1 MTRYVSRH
9 PIIFSVLVVL
19 AALIVINL
27 LGVIFTYLKLPE
39 LTSRLIV
46 EIVFCGYVIFL
57 LTYLRWWKEAGF
69 KLPTIQRNLL
79 ALLPLLILP
88 LLVVISSG
96 IKAAS
101 ANLVIWFAI
110 YTFIVGFVEEGLL
123 RGVVLRALLPIGVMR
138 AVVLSSLFFGLGHLL
153 NILQGASPSATIVQI
168 IYSILLGFGF
178 AGARLYSGS
187 IWPAIVIHFLID
199 FVDVAG
205 RGFVLAPPQALTLS
219 GVVVTLVLTGLFA
232 IYGWWLLRRSRI
244 SNLVA

>member
-9 PIIFSVLVVL
+9 PIFFSVLVVL

-39 LTSRLIV
+39 LVSRLIV
-46 EIVFCGYVIFL
+46 EIVFWGYVIFL
-57 LTYLRWWKEAGF
+57 LTYLRWWNEAGF
-69 KLPTIQRNLL
+69 KLPTNWRNLL
-79 ALLPLLILP
+79 ALLPFLILP
-88 LLVVISSG
+88 MLVVVSNG

-101 ANLVIWFAI
+101 TNLVIWFTI
-110 YTFIVGFVEEGLL
+110 YTIIVGFVEEGLM
-123 RGVVLRALLPIGVMR
+123 RGVVLHALLPMGVMR

-153 NILQGASPSATIVQI
+153 NILQGASPSATVIQI
-168 IYSILLGFGF
+168 IYSILLGIGF

-205 RGFVLAPPQALTLS
+205 RGFVLAPPQALTPS
-219 GVVVTLVLTGLFA
+219 GVIVTLVLTGLFA
-232 IYGWWLLRRSRI
+232 AYGWWLLRRSKI
-244 SNLVA
+244 NILVA

>member
-1 MTRYVSRH
+1 MTKYVSRH
-9 PIIFSVLVVL
+9 PIIFSVLVVF
-19 AALIVINL
+19 AALIVVNL

-46 EIVFCGYVIFL
+46 EIVFFGYVIFL
-57 LTYLRWWKEAGF
+57 LTYLRWWNEAGF
-69 KLPTIQRNLL
+69 ILPTIRRN
-79 ALLPLLILP
+79 LLPLLPFLILP
-88 LLVVISSG
+88 MLVLITSG

-101 ANLVIWFAI
+101 ANLVIWFTI
-110 YTFIVGFVEEGLL
+110 YTFIVGFVEEGLM
-123 RGVVLRALLPIGVMR
+123 RGVVLHALLPIGVMR

-168 IYSILLGFGF
+168 IYSILLGIGF

-205 RGFVLAPPQALTLS
+205 RGFVLAPPQVLTPS
-219 GVVVTLVLTGLFA
+219 GVIVTLVLTGLFA
-232 IYGWWLLRRSRI
+232 AYGWWLLRRSKI
-244 SNLVA
+244 NNLVT